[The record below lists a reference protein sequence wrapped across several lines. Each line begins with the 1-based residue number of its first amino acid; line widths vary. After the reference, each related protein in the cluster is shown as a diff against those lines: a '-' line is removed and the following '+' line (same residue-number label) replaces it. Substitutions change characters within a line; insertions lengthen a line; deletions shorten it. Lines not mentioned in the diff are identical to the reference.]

1 VSEYLYNTKDLFKE
15 LDEQSELMKEI
26 EVSIVTEFI
35 LKLRIKQERLN
46 RNGTSIH
53 DTE

>member
-1 VSEYLYNTKDLFKE
+1 MSEYLYSVEDLYKE
-15 LDEQSELMKEI
+15 LSEQSKLMKEI

-35 LKLRIKQERLN
+35 LKLRIKQRRLN
-46 RNGTSIH
+46 RNGTSVY